1 MDIDELLAEPRRR
14 RLWLLTEAM
23 ASGPLDRALE
33 LAKAADEFVLGAT
46 ETTEPVKAT
55 DESVLSTTET
65 TQTEQASTAN
75 APKNAECQAAPSRSS
90 HEEPKAGLLSLLP
103 ERREELLDRMARGET
118 NAALAAEFGLTPM
131 QIQGFRMG
139 AARRIASRRSAAHGT
154 MQQDLPDR
162 ISASIEDVVRYL
174 RQQDDV
180 VVPEGSDRYV
190 VNGRFHLDLA
200 ELLAKANRI
209 RARHNKPL
217 FQLRGLPANGRAD
230 QIMRPA
236 AISASRLSAVSP
248 ETQH

>member
-1 MDIDELLAEPRRR
+1 MDIDELLAEPQRR

-23 ASGPLDRALE
+23 ASGPFDRALE
-33 LAKAADEFVLGAT
+33 LAKAADEFVLG
-46 ETTEPVKAT
+46 TTELAEFAKCI
-55 DESVLSTTET
+55 DEGAVGAIET
-65 TQTEQASTAN
+65 TQVEQASVTD
-75 APKNAECQAAPSRSS
+75 KFKSERDAAPSLSS
-90 HEEPKAGLLSLLP
+90 HEETKAGVTSLLP

-118 NAALAAEFGLTPM
+118 NATLAVEFGLTRK
-131 QIQGFRMG
+131 QIQGLRMG
-139 AARRIASRRSAAHGT
+139 AARQIASRRSAEHVKT
-154 MQQDLPDR
+154 PQVVPDR

-180 VVPEGSDRYV
+180 VVPEGSNRYV

-217 FQLRGLPANGRAD
+217 FQLGELPVDCRAA
-230 QIMRPA
+230 QIMCPDS
-236 AISASRLSAVSP
+236 ISASRA